1 MKNHNSITFKMKIF
15 SSVAFFLFCIT
26 IQAQKNNSQKE
37 NTLTNKQKNVV
48 LDSLINKLRKTYV
61 FPDVSLK
68 IEKKIRENQKN
79 GLYSKISD
87 GIILADS
94 LTKQLY
100 KIANDKHLSI
110 FFRPETQMGHTND
123 LKEEKKRADSYRQFL
138 LHFNFL
144 FTKISI
150 LDGNIGYLKIDGFQ
164 SVEDVERKISS
175 AMTFLTNTDA
185 IILDLTENRG
195 GQPKTVQLLASYF
208 FDSEPVH
215 LNDIFWREG
224 NKTEEFWTLK
234 NISGDRY
241 LNKPVYVLT
250 SNNTFSGGE
259 EFAYDLQTLKKAII
273 VGETTKGGANPG
285 ETFTIEYGFGVFIPT
300 GRAINPITKTNWE
313 GIGVKPDVEIKPE
326 NVLNETHVLALKKL
340 IEITEDKPTKDF
352 FIFNLDKTLKISNK

>member
-1 MKNHNSITFKMKIF
+1 MKNHNSISFKMKMF
-15 SSVAFFLFCIT
+15 SSVAFFLFCMT
-26 IQAQKNNSQKE
+26 IQSQKNNSQKE
-37 NTLTNKQKNVV
+37 IALTNKQKNVV

-61 FPDVSLK
+61 FPEVSLK

-100 KIANDKHLSI
+100 KISNDKHLSV
-110 FFRPETQMGHTND
+110 FFRPEAQKGPAD
-123 LKEEKKRADSYRQFL
+123 ALAEEKKRADSFRQFL
-138 LHFNFL
+138 LHFNFG
-144 FTKISI
+144 FTKIGI

-164 SVEDVERKISS
+164 SVEDVEKKISS

-195 GQPKTVQLLASYF
+195 GQPETVQLLASYF
-208 FDSEPVH
+208 FDTEPVH
-215 LNDIFWREG
+215 LNDIYWREG

-285 ETFTIEYGFGVFIPT
+285 EAFPIEYGFGVFIPT

-313 GIGVKPDVEIKPE
+313 GIGVKPDIEIKPE
-326 NVLNETHVLALKKL
+326 NVVNETHVLALKKL

-352 FIFNLDKTLKISNK
+352 FKFNLDKTLKK